1 MTENYQQNHLKELI
15 KQQETLRTELM
26 DAQNAMS
33 LKRDMLLKV
42 QGAIEYLTQVGVTL
56 EQVEEENLQD
66 EEVEV

>member
-26 DAQNAMS
+26 DVQNTMS

-56 EQVEEENLQD
+56 EPVEQENLQD
-66 EEVEV
+66 EEVDV

>member
-26 DAQNAMS
+26 DVQNTMS

-56 EQVEEENLQD
+56 EPVEEENLQD